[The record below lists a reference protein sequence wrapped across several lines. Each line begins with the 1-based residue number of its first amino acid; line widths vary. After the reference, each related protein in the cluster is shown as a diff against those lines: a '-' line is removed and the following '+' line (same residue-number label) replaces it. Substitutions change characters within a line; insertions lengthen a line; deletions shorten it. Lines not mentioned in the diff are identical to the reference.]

1 MLLFC
6 PCVFIKHCLFPATG
20 SRVALKRQ
28 VVVVLSEAVV
38 AAAAAAASAA
48 AGGGGGG
55 EVVSLLGVGLGFGG
69 FQELGFGLQRSR
81 EVFHRSSSRPKHS

>member
-6 PCVFIKHCLFPATG
+6 PCVFTKHCLFPATG

-38 AAAAAAASAA
+38 AAAAASAA
-48 AGGGGGG
+48 AGGGGG